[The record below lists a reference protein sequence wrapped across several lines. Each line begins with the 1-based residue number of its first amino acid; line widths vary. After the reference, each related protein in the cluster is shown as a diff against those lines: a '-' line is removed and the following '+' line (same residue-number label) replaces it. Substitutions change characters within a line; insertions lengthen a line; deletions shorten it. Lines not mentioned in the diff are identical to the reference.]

1 MYNTINKLQAKRQ
14 KKKKQVYKSTVM
26 SISIL
31 TFDYSYMLI
40 N

>member
-14 KKKKQVYKSTVM
+14 KKKQVYKSIVM